1 MMHVVD
7 MYPTLVGI
15 AGATLDKT
23 KPLDGLDVWPALSE
37 GQASPRTEV
46 VYNVQPWAAAVRQGD
61 WKLVWQA
68 LIPGSLELFDLAA
81 DPAEATNVAEAN
93 PAKVKELQARIAEL
107 AAQAEPPLFMSD
119 AFRLIVSEPPS
130 TPEGFFEVSD

>member
-7 MYPTLVGI
+7 IYPTLVGL
-15 AGATLDKT
+15 AGGTLDKT
-23 KPLDGLDVWPALSE
+23 KPLDGLDVWGAISE
-37 GQASPRTEV
+37 GKVSPRTEV
-46 VYNVQPWAAAVRQGD
+46 VYNVQPWAAGVRQGD

-68 LIPGSLELFDLAA
+68 IIPGTLELFDLAA
-81 DPAEATNVAEAN
+81 DPSEAKNLAEAN

-107 AAQAEPPLFMSD
+107 AAQAAPPLFMTD
-119 AFRLIVSEPPS
+119 AFRLILSEPPS